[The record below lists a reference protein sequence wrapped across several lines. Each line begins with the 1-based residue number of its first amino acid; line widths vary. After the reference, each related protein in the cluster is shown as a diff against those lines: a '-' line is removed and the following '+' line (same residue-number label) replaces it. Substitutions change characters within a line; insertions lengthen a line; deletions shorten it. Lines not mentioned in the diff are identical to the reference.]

1 MPTRPSMI
9 QLYASGWSLSEIAR
23 ETGMSVN
30 GVRCRLLAYGVT
42 MRSPGGNHKPIPT
55 EKAKRAAFLYERM
68 GWTTP
73 EIARREGV
81 HVSTVNN
88 WLRAHG
94 VVMRDRSESLRLK
107 NARS

>member
-1 MPTRPSMI
+1 MGRPSI
-9 QLYASGWSLSEIAR
+9 VQLYAAGWSLSEISA
-23 ETGMSVN
+23 ETGISISTLH
-30 GVRCRLLAYGVT
+30 RRLLTYGVT

-55 EKAKRAAFLYERM
+55 EKAKRAPFLYERM